1 MIWNYLM
8 SIEDAGAGEIVGGA
22 TETVEQTT
30 EQTGTEA
37 QVAAGTEAE
46 GQEPEITAA
55 SEPAVVLS
63 SYQRLKLKSDEA
75 ASTYT
80 AKIAELEAKIAEGEG
95 FVGIKIDKPSDE
107 WGVDGATQALESLP
121 ESHRDLVVTAV
132 IDTALAPLAQ
142 TVAADPESYPED
154 YAALNKAMTPI
165 MEVAYQRP
173 LQEVNAIMTLTQG
186 ISSEQLR
193 AILGGQSV
201 QVGGFQPT
209 FQGTNNALYAAAQ
222 QSGLNMEDEGVKGF
236 LAQTNGM
243 LAQSQNRVSG
253 LESRLTNF
261 EKELERVRSGQ
272 STQTEAQARQA
283 IETQIEQVRTG
294 AFEIATKDPTG
305 NSRIPAGDTKS
316 ARLIKAL
323 AEDELKTSTLETHKA
338 NATKWQKDGL
348 KDAAVRSLKLA
359 QGVINAA
366 YAKAAAEVLGTAPA
380 KPGERPPTRLAGG
393 AAAAATGSPQEI
405 LSKLGPIGS
414 NMDNARKQAE
424 ALYQA
429 NQGT

>member
-1 MIWNYLM
+1 MIWNHLM
-8 SIEDAGAGEIVGGA
+8 SIEDAGAGDNVGGA
-22 TETVEQTT
+22 TEQTEAT
-30 EQTGTEA
+30 EQAGTEA
-37 QVAAGTEAE
+37 QVAATEAE
-46 GQEPEITAA
+46 GQEPEITET

-80 AKIAELEAKIAEGEG
+80 AKIAELEAKLAEGEG

-107 WGVDGATQALESLP
+107 WGVDGAKQALESLP

-186 ISSEQLR
+186 ISSDQLR

-201 QVGGFQPT
+201 QIGGFQPT
-209 FQGTNNALYAAAQ
+209 FQGNTNNALYAAAQ
-222 QSGLNMEDEGVKGF
+222 QAGLNMEDEGVKGF

-243 LAQSQNRVSG
+243 LAQSQSRVSG

-283 IETQIEQVRTG
+283 IETQIEQARTG

-323 AEDELKTSTLETHKA
+323 AEDELKASTLETHKA
-338 NATKWQKDGL
+338 NATKWHKDGL
-348 KDAAVRSLKLA
+348 KDAALRSLKLA
-359 QGVINAA
+359 QGVINTA
-366 YAKAAAEVLGTAPA
+366 YAKAAAEVLGTTPA
-380 KPGERPPTRLAGG
+380 KPGEKAPTRLAGG